1 MNWKSVAFIGAGR
14 VTRLLL
20 EGFRKAGVSFSPLLA
35 SDIKPEPLQKLK
47 EIFPAIEISLN
58 DNRPAASADLVFL
71 ALHPPALLEVLKE
84 IKSSLPPASILISL
98 APKITISKIMDMLDG
113 FSRMARIIPN
123 ASSVVNSG
131 YNPVVFGPGL
141 SQQERDELRS
151 LFSVLGECPEVGEE
165 LLEAY
170 AILTAMGPT
179 YFWFQWEELVNIGE
193 SFGLGHGEAKKAL
206 HQMIVGAAKTLFT
219 SNLTSEEIMD
229 LIPLRP
235 LAEEEATLKKIYQ
248 NRLKNLYEKLKP

>member
-1 MNWKSVAFIGAGR
+1 
-14 VTRLLL
+14 
-20 EGFRKAGVSFSPLLA
+20 
-35 SDIKPEPLQKLK
+35 
-47 EIFPAIEISLN
+47 
-58 DNRPAASADLVFL
+58 
-71 ALHPPALLEVLKE
+71 
-84 IKSSLPPASILISL
+84 
-98 APKITISKIMDMLDG
+98 
-113 FSRMARIIPN
+113 
-123 ASSVVNSG
+123 
-131 YNPVVFGPGL
+131 
-141 SQQERDELRS
+141 
-151 LFSVLGECPEVGEE
+151 
-165 LLEAY
+165 
-170 AILTAMGPT
+170 MGPT